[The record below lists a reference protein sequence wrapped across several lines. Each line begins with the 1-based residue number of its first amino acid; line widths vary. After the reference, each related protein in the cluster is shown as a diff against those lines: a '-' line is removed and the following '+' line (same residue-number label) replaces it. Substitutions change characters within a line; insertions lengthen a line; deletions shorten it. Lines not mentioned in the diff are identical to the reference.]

1 MVNLTS
7 DGNISISDDHIGLD
21 VDYYDTVDTNEN
33 RTNMTNITLDYQ
45 HNLRCKLITKLVIDL
60 NNKCI

>member
-21 VDYYDTVDTNEN
+21 VDYYDTVETNNEN
-33 RTNMTNITLDYQ
+33 RTNITNITIDYCQVRPRLD
-45 HNLRCKLITKLVIDL
+45 LIKDHFL
-60 NNKCI
+60 N

>member
-33 RTNMTNITLDYQ
+33 RTNMTNITLDYCQ
-45 HNLRCKLITKLVIDL
+45 VRPKMFYEKQFSCSYI
-60 NNKCI
+60 

>member
-21 VDYYDTVDTNEN
+21 VDYYDTVETNNEN
-33 RTNMTNITLDYQ
+33 RTNITNITIDYCQVRQRLD
-45 HNLRCKLITKLVIDL
+45 LIKDHFLS
-60 NNKCI
+60 